1 MTDLL
6 RALRTLRMLRTFTAT
21 LAASALLAGC
31 IAPSHQ
37 DGVTDATAASY
48 HAQIR
53 RTQDGIPHI
62 KADDWGSLGYGSGY
76 VQAQDDLCTLADS
89 FVTWRGERSSY
100 FGADAQPPAA
110 ASFGR
115 PRNLDADFFF
125 RFLDDDAA
133 VQRYRAAQPA
143 NFRMLLGG
151 FAQGYN
157 RYVDELKGG
166 RFPGAHLACANEPW
180 VGHITTDDLYRRLI
194 AIDLAGGASQFL
206 KAIVHAQPPGTPP
219 PPLAGDT
226 PSLSVAQMTV
236 GGHAG
241 IGSNAL
247 AFGAATTRDDKSLL
261 FGNPHWFWRGPD
273 RFYQAHLT
281 IPGQLDVAGV
291 SFLGEPV
298 VVIGFNHDIAWT
310 HTVSSARRFG
320 IFELKLAA
328 DTPTHYLYDGKEEAL
343 QAVPITVNVRDAA
356 SGSFTQVTRTLY
368 RSRFG
373 PMVDLSSLSPALAW
387 NAAHAF
393 VLRDVNAQNARAF
406 DNFFAWGQARSL
418 DDFIAIQKRYAAMPW
433 VNTFAIGRNDPRVWF
448 ADIGTVP
455 NVPDQ
460 LAAACTTQL
469 GQAFSKKVPG
479 VPFLDG
485 SRSACSWDAI
495 AARSSQQAD
504 ALPAD
509 NMPSLLRLD
518 YVGNFNG
525 SYWLTNPRAPL
536 TGYARVLGQTD
547 TAQSLRT
554 RLGHALAAQLM
565 AEPGGIT
572 RDMLEHTVL
581 DSTSMSERLARQ
593 PLLDSVC
600 VEGKA
605 APVVHVARDPLGGPD
620 FTPAQSVDLGDACRV
635 LRNWDGTANADA
647 RGANLWDEFWRR
659 ASKISDAQLYAV
671 QFDAHRPLTTPAGL
685 NTANPELQQTLE
697 QALAGAVLALQRN
710 GFALDSTRGELL
722 YLTRNGVKVPMY
734 GGCDDEGYF
743 TAACAEH
750 PLDRRGYTLDLDAHG
765 NSYVQIVEFGDDGPH
780 ADTLLAHSESDDPA
794 SPHYADATNG
804 YARKTW
810 LRLPFTEQAIS
821 SAPGM
826 TEQLL
831 TGPRAGSGD

>member
-1 MTDLL
+1 MTYPF
-6 RALRTLRMLRTFTAT
+6 RALRKLGTFAAM
-21 LAASALLAGC
+21 LAASALFAGC
-31 IAPSHQ
+31 TAPSHQ
-37 DGVTDATAASY
+37 DGAADASVASY

-62 KADDWGSLGYGSGY
+62 KADDWGSLGYGFGY

-100 FGADAQPPAA
+100 FGADARPPAA

-125 RFLDDDAA
+125 RFVDDDAA
-133 VQRYRAAQPA
+133 VQRYRSAQPA
-143 NFRMLLGG
+143 NFRTLLGG

-157 RYVDELKGG
+157 RYVDELKAG

-180 VGHITTDDLYRRLI
+180 VGHITTDDLYRRLT

-206 KAIVHAQPPGTPP
+206 AAIVHAQPPGASA
-219 PPLAGDT
+219 PPLAANT
-226 PSLSVAQMTV
+226 LPLSVAQMTV

-273 RFYQAHLT
+273 RFYQAQLT

-320 IFELKLAA
+320 IFELKLVPDA
-328 DTPTHYLYDGKEEAL
+328 PTHYLYDGKEEAL
-343 QAVPITVNVRDAA
+343 QAVPITVKVRDAA
-356 SGSFTQVTRTLY
+356 NGSFTQVTRTLY

-373 PMVDLSSLSPALAW
+373 PVVNLSSLSPALAW

-393 VLRDVNAQNARAF
+393 VLRDVNAQNTRAF
-406 DNFFAWGQARSL
+406 DNFLAWGQARSL

-433 VNTFAIGRNDPRVWF
+433 VNTFAIGRDDPRVWF

-469 GQAFSKKVPG
+469 GQAFNKMVPG

-485 SRSACSWDAI
+485 SRSACSWDAT
-495 AARSSQQAD
+495 AAHSQQQAD

-509 NMPSLLRLD
+509 SMPGLLRLD

-536 TGYARVLGQTD
+536 TGYADVLGQTD
-547 TAQSLRT
+547 TPQSLRT

-565 AEPGGIT
+565 ARPGGIT
-572 RDMLEHTVL
+572 REELERTVL
-581 DSTSMSERLARQ
+581 DSASMSERLARQ

-600 VEGKA
+600 VEGKP
-605 APVVHVARDPLGGPD
+605 APVVDVARDPLGGAD
-620 FTPAQSVDLGDACRV
+620 FAHPQSVDLGEACRV
-635 LRNWDGTANADA
+635 LRKWDGTANADA
-647 RGANLWDEFWRR
+647 RGANLWDEFWLR
-659 ASKISDAQLYAV
+659 ASKIAAAQLYAV
-671 QFDAHRPLTTPAGL
+671 PFDAHQPLTTPAGL
-685 NTANPELQQTLE
+685 NTANPEVQQKLE

-710 GFALDSTRGELL
+710 GFSPDSTRGELL

-734 GGCDDEGYF
+734 GGCDAEGYF
-743 TAACAEH
+743 AAACAEH
-750 PLDRRGYTLDLDAHG
+750 PLDRRGYALDLDAHG
-765 NSYVQIVEFGDDGPH
+765 NSYVQLVEFGDDGPH

-804 YARKTW
+804 YAKKAW
-810 LRLPFTEQAIS
+810 SRLPFTEQAIS

-826 TEQLL
+826 TEQVL
-831 TGPRAGSGD
+831 TGPRPGSGD